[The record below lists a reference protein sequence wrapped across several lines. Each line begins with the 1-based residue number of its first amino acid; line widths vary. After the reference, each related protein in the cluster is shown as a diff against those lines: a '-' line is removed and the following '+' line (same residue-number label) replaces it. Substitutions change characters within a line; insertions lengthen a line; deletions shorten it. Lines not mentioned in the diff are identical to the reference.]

1 MCVRVRVS
9 VWVPGPLRPSSRCD
23 RCDRRDRRGCKSHR
37 RSVNPLVNG
46 KATRQSHCSV
56 GPVCMSSAC
65 SSTPPPYVART
76 LASLDSVCCAAS
88 QPQLPPRQ
96 HTPAPRKALSPSQP
110 ARPPA
115 RQPPPHL
122 QPSAP
127 VLAQNPKSR
136 LSDLASP
143 LQRSNCTV
151 GPFPP
156 ALVPP
161 RRSSVS
167 VPASAA
173 AFRQSCSSTVPLDLG
188 SSLYTDQ
195 PSFTTINRSAV
206 GADAGAMCGIDW
218 PLCNCVA

>member
-1 MCVRVRVS
+1 MALQHWPSLEVLRLLVHH
-9 VWVPGPLRPSSRCD
+9 VWR
-23 RCDRRDRRGCKSHR
+23 
-37 RSVNPLVNG
+37 
-46 KATRQSHCSV
+46 A
-56 GPVCMSSAC
+56 
-65 SSTPPPYVART
+65 T

-88 QPQLPPRQ
+88 QRHCPSRQ
-96 HTPAPRKALSPSQP
+96 HARPRKPNALP
-110 ARPPA
+110 ASPPA
-115 RQPPPHL
+115 
-122 QPSAP
+122 
-127 VLAQNPKSR
+127 SR
-136 LSDLASP
+136 LPTSSRVPRCLHKIQKAH
-143 LQRSNCTV
+143 
-151 GPFPP
+151 FPISRRHHKDQTAQS
-156 ALVPP
+156 ALFRAQPP